1 MLFSCSDYDRPTPW
15 RAVWTFL
22 HPCCA
27 NTASSCL
34 LTLHFIQICVY
45 LTQFHET
52 HYCYGLSRLI
62 RNLLDCGFSNFFLLF
77 LFLSHPI

>member
-1 MLFSCSDYDRPTPW
+1 MIDPHLGVRCGLFFIPVVRTPL
-15 RAVWTFL
+15 ALVYL
-22 HPCCA
+22 PCILFICA
-27 NTASSCL
+27 
-34 LTLHFIQICVY
+34 Y